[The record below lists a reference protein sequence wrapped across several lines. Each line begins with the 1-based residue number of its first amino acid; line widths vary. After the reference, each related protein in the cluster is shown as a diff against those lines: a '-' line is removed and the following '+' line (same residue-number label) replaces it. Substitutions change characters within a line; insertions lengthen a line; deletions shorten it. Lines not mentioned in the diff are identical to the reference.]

1 MATHYFSL
9 RGRVQ
14 ILSHSCVEHA
24 HTQARYLG
32 TLFRMLLLLLVF
44 PRLLCMVFLFFS
56 CWSSCSRPMC
66 HPAGPKAFNLV
77 RATFLPLKPP
87 RYWCLPVR
95 DPGVNY
101 STLFTL
107 HSGAFILWL
116 LAVPPT
122 AFPTTESKNGLFC
135 EPVYCFTHK
144 HQGSIRQQSHNRDLQ
159 KKNNFPSFC
168 HTQATIHRQTP
179 PK

>member
-107 HSGAFILWL
+107 HSGPLFFDFWL
-116 LAVPPT
+116 LPRLLSRRQNQRT
-122 AFPTTESKNGLFC
+122 AYFVN
-135 EPVYCFTHK
+135 
-144 HQGSIRQQSHNRDLQ
+144 QSTVSLTNTKAANDSNHIIAIC
-159 KKNNFPSFC
+159 KK
-168 HTQATIHRQTP
+168 
-179 PK
+179 K